1 MKFHPYAWS
10 PRSLSGGQLWD
21 GYKLVLSEETCPSAQ
36 KKPKSFAD
44 LRAITK
50 EHSNAAMNA
59 AILLGGGVIVDI
71 KKAAMSLT

>member
-10 PRSLSGGQLWD
+10 PRSLSGGQLWG

-50 EHSNAAMNA
+50 QHVNAAMNA
-59 AILLGGGVIVDI
+59 AILLDGVFGGAI